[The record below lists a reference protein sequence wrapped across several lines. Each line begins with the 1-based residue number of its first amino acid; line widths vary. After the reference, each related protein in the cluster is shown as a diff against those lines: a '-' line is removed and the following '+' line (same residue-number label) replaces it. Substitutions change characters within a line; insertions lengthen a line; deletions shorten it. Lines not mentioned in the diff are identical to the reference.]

1 MRLLKLRFQ
10 NINSLA
16 GEYEIDFT
24 NAVLA
29 QSGIFA
35 IVGPTGSGKTS
46 ILDAVSLALYGE
58 TPRTAERPEESKD
71 KAAEC
76 QVLTKNRTEC
86 YAQVIF
92 EAHGKTWLSRW
103 SRGYGPR
110 SKKLAAEKVELA
122 LLSSPDDEAGRIVA
136 EKITDWKAAVT
147 WLLGM
152 DFAGFTRCVLLA
164 QGAFA
169 KLLRAKVDE
178 RASILERITGTEL
191 YSEIGRTVYRK
202 EAEDK
207 ARVERLEAA
216 LAGAAP
222 LSDEARGALEAALQ
236 AAQAAEKAAV
246 ESRRTAN
253 QRLEKRR
260 ALDAAAAAYME
271 AKKRSKAAQAAL
283 EAAAPERARAAAA
296 RRAAK
301 GARALEEKTRTQTA
315 LAQAEAAVMSAE
327 KTKAAA
333 AASRLAAEAAQ
344 KASADKTREAQAAQ
358 KAFEPEFDAM
368 SKADAA
374 IAQARRTF
382 EGAEKECA
390 AAEARFTQAQFDEK
404 KAFEA
409 EAAAGKALEETE
421 AAERASAGD
430 DAIVEALEA
439 IRAAVEAHRQAR
451 QAEMKTRR
459 EKEAAERAAKA
470 ADDEA
475 TAARSTLKSA
485 RAHRDEALRELEEK
499 RLAYERAMAGSSL
512 EAGLVAMRQA
522 AGEWWGA
529 QWASSLCEE
538 ISAAD
543 EVLKALGAHVGSDA
557 STSPALA
564 YPLAVRERSKARL
577 DALIEQYPSFAAGV
591 APERIAELENAVDRL
606 RLWSKEAGDAGAARD
621 RAAALEKTARDAL
634 DRASGLAQEAEQKL
648 AAAVAKRENFR
659 AQFERDTEALDAAR
673 ANYLERTRPFFEETV
688 LLKTKPAEI
697 LHALEIRRDARAAV
711 KKAIDE
717 RRSAKEKAAGEKLAA
732 QRLCAERKRSVDE
745 AKKRAAED
753 KRTWETASAERRE
766 CWGEVDAQQKRRALA
781 CALESAQQKEV
792 KTRKAFSDAQAAE
805 AASATALKLRT
816 SERDRAK
823 RAFAEAQ
830 TNWTEA
836 LAESGFADEGALVHA
851 AVPERELEALE
862 TQLAEREREAQKAAG
877 AQEEAQKHLEAL
889 KRAHEE
895 ETRAAGAG
903 TPAFDVLTLPLE
915 ALEAAV
921 RESESAAGKAS
932 EEKGR
937 LAAECRADDE
947 RRVQTKEFAEALTA
961 ARASLL
967 AWGQL
972 SELIGSA
979 DGKRFRLAA
988 QKLTFRL
995 LLANANEVLE
1005 QMESRYRLAAAGPSG
1020 LEVAV
1025 RDEELAGL
1033 VRTSFNLSG
1042 GETFLVS
1049 LALALALARIS
1060 SRNLRVDTL
1069 FLDEGFGS
1077 LDAETLEKALGALE
1091 NLQSRSKKLIGLISH
1106 VRAVRERIDA
1116 HITVRPKGVSGESD
1130 ISGPGV
1136 RRI

>member
-1 MRLLKLRFQ
+1 M
-10 NINSLA
+10 
-16 GEYEIDFT
+16 
-24 NAVLA
+24 
-29 QSGIFA
+29 
-35 IVGPTGSGKTS
+35 
-46 ILDAVSLALYGE
+46 
-58 TPRTAERPEESKD
+58 
-71 KAAEC
+71 
-76 QVLTKNRTEC
+76 
-86 YAQVIF
+86 
-92 EAHGKTWLSRW
+92 
-103 SRGYGPR
+103 
-110 SKKLAAEKVELA
+110 
-122 LLSSPDDEAGRIVA
+122 
-136 EKITDWKAAVT
+136 
-147 WLLGM
+147 
-152 DFAGFTRCVLLA
+152 
-164 QGAFA
+164 
-169 KLLRAKVDE
+169 
-178 RASILERITGTEL
+178 
-191 YSEIGRTVYRK
+191 
-202 EAEDK
+202 
-207 ARVERLEAA
+207 
-216 LAGAAP
+216 
-222 LSDEARGALEAALQ
+222 
-236 AAQAAEKAAV
+236 
-246 ESRRTAN
+246 
-253 QRLEKRR
+253 
-260 ALDAAAAAYME
+260 
-271 AKKRSKAAQAAL
+271 
-283 EAAAPERARAAAA
+283 
-296 RRAAK
+296 
-301 GARALEEKTRTQTA
+301 
-315 LAQAEAAVMSAE
+315 
-327 KTKAAA
+327 
-333 AASRLAAEAAQ
+333 
-344 KASADKTREAQAAQ
+344 
-358 KAFEPEFDAM
+358 
-368 SKADAA
+368 
-374 IAQARRTF
+374 
-382 EGAEKECA
+382 
-390 AAEARFTQAQFDEK
+390 
-404 KAFEA
+404 
-409 EAAAGKALEETE
+409 
-421 AAERASAGD
+421 
-430 DAIVEALEA
+430 
-439 IRAAVEAHRQAR
+439 
-451 QAEMKTRR
+451 
-459 EKEAAERAAKA
+459 
-470 ADDEA
+470 
-475 TAARSTLKSA
+475 
-485 RAHRDEALRELEEK
+485 
-499 RLAYERAMAGSSL
+499 
-512 EAGLVAMRQA
+512 
-522 AGEWWGA
+522 
-529 QWASSLCEE
+529 
-538 ISAAD
+538 
-543 EVLKALGAHVGSDA
+543 
-557 STSPALA
+557 
-564 YPLAVRERSKARL
+564 
-577 DALIEQYPSFAAGV
+577 
-591 APERIAELENAVDRL
+591 
-606 RLWSKEAGDAGAARD
+606 RLWSKEACDAGAARD

-659 AQFERDTEALDAAR
+659 AQFERDTKALDAAR

-697 LHALEIRRDARAAV
+697 LHALEMRRDARAAV

-766 CWGEVDAQQKRRALA
+766 RWGEVDAQHKRRALA

-805 AASATALKLRT
+805 EASATALKLRT

-851 AVPERELEALE
+851 AVPERELE

-1005 QMESRYRLAAAGPSG
+1005 QMESRYRLAAAGTSG